1 MSKTHILILADGRSP
16 TAQSW
21 IKSLIA
27 LKYRVSLISTYP
39 CQSLPGLENFA
50 ILPVA
55 LSQFASGSSN
65 TNPNPKA
72 SSTPK
77 STLKKSVRRFAN
89 LFQRLRYYLGPISL
103 CFRAREYK
111 KLIAKLQPDLVHALR
126 IPFEGMLGSYT
137 PPSTPFVVSTWGND
151 LTLHAKGSFLMHSRT
166 RKCLQRANG
175 LTSDTRRDLRLARQ
189 WGLADSA
196 PTLVVP
202 GCSGIDMQSIL
213 DPDAV
218 LFNASAYH
226 IPQGNLWAVNPRGMR
241 PGSVHNDVFFAAI
254 PLVLQKHPEVIFI
267 CPNFAGS
274 RQAEDWLD
282 LYNIRQS
289 TFLLPKLPQQE
300 LWALFKHSELFISPS
315 SHDGTPNTLLE
326 ALACGCFPIVGDIES
341 LREWIKDG
349 KNGLLIDPQD
359 PQALADAISQAL
371 ESSKLRQEA
380 AKLNKTLVQQR
391 ASLAINQPKIKK
403 FYTHVI
409 SQHK

>member
-27 LKYRVSLISTYP
+27 LKYRVSLISTYT

-55 LSQFASGSSN
+55 LSQFAGGSSN
-65 TNPNPKA
+65 PNPNPKA

-111 KLIAKLQPDLVHALR
+111 NLIVKLQPDLVHALR

-137 PPSTPFVVSTWGND
+137 PLSTPFVVSTWGND
-151 LTLHAKGSFLMHSRT
+151 LTLHAKGSFLMRSNT
-166 RKCLQRANG
+166 RKCLQRADG
-175 LTSDTRRDLRLARQ
+175 LTSDTWRDLRLARQ
-189 WGLADSA
+189 WGLTDSA

-359 PQALADAISQAL
+359 PQALANAISQAL

-391 ASLAINQPKIKK
+391 ASLAINQPQIKK